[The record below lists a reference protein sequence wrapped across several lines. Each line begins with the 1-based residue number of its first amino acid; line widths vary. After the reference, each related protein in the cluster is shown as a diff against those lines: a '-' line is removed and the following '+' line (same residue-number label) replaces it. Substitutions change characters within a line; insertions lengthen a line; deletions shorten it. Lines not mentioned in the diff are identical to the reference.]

1 MRYFLMGLFETN
13 ETKLQIIFLLIGPQP
28 SIQDCI
34 WVNTSELKHI
44 SDKSTWASGWQ
55 SYISIVMSRQIEL
68 NLWELL
74 LHECGS

>member
-1 MRYFLMGLFETN
+1 MGLFETN

-44 SDKSTWASGWQ
+44 SDKSTWADIW
-55 SYISIVMSRQIEL
+55 MAEL
-68 NLWELL
+68 YKHCYVQTDRTEPL
-74 LHECGS
+74 GTFAP